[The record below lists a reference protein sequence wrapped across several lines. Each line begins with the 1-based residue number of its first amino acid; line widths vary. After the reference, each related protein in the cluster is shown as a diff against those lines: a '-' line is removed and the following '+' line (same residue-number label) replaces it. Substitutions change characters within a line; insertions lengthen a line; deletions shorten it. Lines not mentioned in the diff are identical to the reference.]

1 LSEQLT
7 KDVARAFDDLER
19 DEQRDRRRRI
29 QEMGRRLVP
38 RLGHYMR
45 IQSMYDE
52 GNETPRRALQEIV
65 DSLAQVEAE
74 EDAVALVIADVNA
87 FINGVRLKLDRS
99 TTDVVLQFGEL
110 LASYDL
116 GGLVFL
122 QGIRRESISS
132 FYRLL
137 DEVEP
142 GLQARPKLAE
152 ELAQKGIHD
161 LALIPPKVISTE
173 ADDAEQQASLHR
185 QKCVETYTTG
195 MLALGVGGKAT
206 GTGDAV
212 RRRRQAQVVRNL
224 IELGESGHDHMLNL
238 SAVRGTGDPFQNHVM
253 ATTVLSLSIGQ
264 SLGLSR
270 KHLLRLG
277 LCAMHADVGEA
288 ELPKGMLNKD
298 DQFNPDEREEMET
311 HPTRGFAHLLDRYG
325 FNAHSLE
332 RALVS
337 LEHHMNFDLSGGYPE
352 VRRGELHLFSR
363 IVAITDTYNALLS
376 ERPHRPSFPPDQAVK
391 IVARGAGKRFDP
403 MLVKVFLASIGSY
416 PPGSLVELS
425 SGEVAVVYG
434 GGRGDRPM
442 DRPRVVLVRNDRG
455 QQIRPPRIVD
465 LHKRIPGRKAFK
477 RSIVRP
483 LDPAEMDIRPSG
495 YLFHPDL
502 QKADED

>member
-1 LSEQLT
+1 VNEPTPAEGQAGFDEHERSE
-7 KDVARAFDDLER
+7 E
-19 DEQRDRRRRI
+19 RDRRRRI

-45 IQSMYDE
+45 IQSMYDAD
-52 GNETPRRALQEIV
+52 NETPRRALQEIL

-99 TTDVVLQFGEL
+99 TTDVVLGFGQL
-110 LASYDL
+110 LASYGL

-122 QGIRRESISS
+122 QGIRRESIAS
-132 FYRLL
+132 FYTLL
-137 DEVEP
+137 DEIEP
-142 GLQARPKLAE
+142 TPEARPKLAE
-152 ELAQKGIHD
+152 QLAQKGIHD
-161 LALIPPKVISTE
+161 LALIPPKVVSTE
-173 ADDAEQQASLHR
+173 ADDVQQQACLQR

-195 MLALGVGGKAT
+195 MLALGVGGKDQA
-206 GTGDAV
+206 GTNAV

-224 IELGESGHDHMLNL
+224 IELGEEDADHVMNL
-238 SAVRGTGDPFQNHVM
+238 SAVRGVGDPFQNHVM
-253 ATTVLSLSIGQ
+253 AATVLSLSVGL

-277 LCAMHADVGEA
+277 LCAMHVDVGES
-288 ELPKGMLNKD
+288 ELPEGLLEKS
-298 DQFNPDEREEMET
+298 DQFDLDEREEMES
-311 HPTRGFAHLLDRYG
+311 HSARGFAHLLDRYG

-332 RALVS
+332 RALIA
-337 LEHHMNFDLSGGYPE
+337 LEHHINFDLSGGYPE
-352 VRRGELHLFSR
+352 VQRGDLHLFSR
-363 IVAITDTYNALLS
+363 IIAIADTYNGLLS

-403 MLVKVFLASIGSY
+403 MLVKVFLSSIGNY

-425 SGEVAVVYG
+425 SGEIAVVYG
-434 GGRGDRPM
+434 SGKGDRPM
-442 DRPRVVLVRNDRG
+442 DRPRVVLARDSNGRD
-455 QQIRPPRIVD
+455 IIPPRVVD
-465 LHKRIPGRKAFK
+465 LHKTIPGRKAFK

-483 LDPAEMDIRPSG
+483 LDPEEMDMRPSG

-502 QKADED
+502 ERPQAD